1 MSGSED
7 ADDDRETPATP
18 RAAIDHIEAQ
28 ATALRDEELTRA
40 LTRIE
45 ERGELTPK
53 KRVVL
58 AALADRLT
66 SRLIDPPKA
75 GLRAAADHDEDTT
88 VAVALDLFSE

>member
-7 ADDDRETPATP
+7 ADDDCERPATAA
-18 RAAIDHIEAQ
+18 AAIEQIETRAQ
-28 ATALRDEELTRA
+28 VLRDEELTRA
-40 LTRIE
+40 LTRID
-45 ERGELTPK
+45 ERSELTPK

-88 VAVALDLFSE
+88 VAVALDMFSE